1 MNIHLFSFFQS
12 GVVVVWCDAAG
23 DSGGQLSGLGHQA
36 PGDGQLCP

>member
-12 GVVVVWCDAAG
+12 GVVVAWCDAAG